1 MKGIDLHMDFCPRGW
16 KGSLIMAKDWE
27 IHQINVNLNFLTWL
41 FLVFAFRFCR
51 LRKGMG
57 YEEVNI

>member
-1 MKGIDLHMDFCPRGW
+1 
-16 KGSLIMAKDWE
+16 
-27 IHQINVNLNFLTWL
+27 LNFLTWL

-57 YEEVNI
+57 YEEVNIWLEEDYQRQYLNFWITNPIRKKLWS